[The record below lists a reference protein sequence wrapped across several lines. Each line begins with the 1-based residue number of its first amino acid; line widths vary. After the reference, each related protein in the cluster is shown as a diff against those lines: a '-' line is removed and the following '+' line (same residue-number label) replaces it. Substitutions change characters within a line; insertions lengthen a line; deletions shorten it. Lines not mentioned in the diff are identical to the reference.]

1 MRTFASILKDVKQLS
16 FEEKRELLE
25 ITKKYLIEEARNK
38 MYSEHE
44 ESLDELNEGKL
55 RFSDD
60 IDDLKDQPMD
70 KQKLIKN
77 TLQIVSRLPENK
89 IQEVK
94 DFADYL
100 LKKNEDDAIQKGIE
114 DLVSKSQT
122 YQFLEE
128 EEDLYTLND
137 LKERYQ

>member
-1 MRTFASILKDVKQLS
+1 M
-16 FEEKRELLE
+16 
-25 ITKKYLIEEARNK
+25 N
-38 MYSEHE
+38 
-44 ESLDELNEGKL
+44 
-55 RFSDD
+55 
-60 IDDLKDQPMD
+60 

-100 LKKNEDDAIQKGIE
+100 LKKYEDDAIQKGIE

-122 YQFLEE
+122 YHFLEE

-137 LKERYQ
+137 LKERHQ

>member
-1 MRTFASILKDVKQLS
+1 
-16 FEEKRELLE
+16 
-25 ITKKYLIEEARNK
+25 
-38 MYSEHE
+38 
-44 ESLDELNEGKL
+44 
-55 RFSDD
+55 
-60 IDDLKDQPMD
+60 MD

-94 DFADYL
+94 DFANYL
-100 LKKNEDDAIQKGIE
+100 LKKNEDDAIQKGIK

-128 EEDLYTLND
+128 EKDLYTLND